1 MPGPTILLA
10 EDDDM
15 VRSFVCS
22 ILQSHG
28 YRVLPADNGM
38 EAMRLAD
45 LVGVN
50 RIDLVLTDIEMPA
63 LSGLQLARHLKRLR
77 PGLKVLYMTGHR
89 YVLVDEL
96 EAEGLVIEKPFAYS
110 TLVRQVEAC
119 LSEELR
125 EDEVQSGRT
134 RPSLSV

>member
-63 LSGLQLARHLKRLR
+63 LSGLQLVRHLKRLR